1 MPLKLI
7 SFTKIKLTNFFL
19 QATVATASC
28 AYSTETAGC
37 YGDVVATRQ
46 PLSVAKQAVYVA

>member
-37 YGDVVATRQ
+37 YGDVVAACQ
-46 PLSVAKQAVYVA
+46 PLSVARQAVHVA